1 MHYLAIRILPLLI
14 MSRSRRR
21 LTPFKVFVI
30 TFILYFGVHVVY
42 GYFYCEYSEY
52 ANCPGYIDNWSIG
65 KEEESDD

>member
-1 MHYLAIRILPLLI
+1 MNR
-14 MSRSRRR
+14 SRSK

-52 ANCPGYIDNWSIG
+52 ANCPGYIDNWVHG
-65 KEEESDD
+65 NEKESDD

>member
-1 MHYLAIRILPLLI
+1 MF
-14 MSRSRRR
+14 RSRKR

-30 TFILYFGVHVVY
+30 AFILYFGGHVVY

-65 KEEESDD
+65 KEEKESDD